1 MKKEV
6 FVSVVIPAYNQSAYL
21 TTAVESVLS
30 QTYKNFEVIIV
41 DDGSTDDTPSV
52 VDKFSEQ
59 VRCIRQENQG
69 LAGARNTG
77 IRNGPSDRS
86 IGCDDQWPPQYLEK
100 NDQFGLCRIRL
111 QFIIAAQAMDKDG
124 KRLPQVLDARPD
136 SLMRC

>member
-6 FVSVVIPAYNQSAYL
+6 FVSVIIPAYNQSAYL

-77 IRNGPSDRS
+77 IRNARGHL
-86 IGCDDQWPPQYLEK
+86 IGLLDADDQWLPHLEG
-100 NDQFGLCRIRL
+100 DQFGYAGLRAAIYYC
-111 QFIIAAQAMDKDG
+111 AQAMDRTVRHTG
-124 KRLPQVLDARPD
+124 PWTNQTV
-136 SLMRC
+136 